1 MDRSQYD
8 DRCHLLTAA
17 VQLQDTGHAP
27 PRKVEHE
34 RDDNDRLL
42 KTPLMAVN
50 ASGETIGS
58 LINTSA

>member
-1 MDRSQYD
+1 MTIGAISSPS
-8 DRCHLLTAA
+8 A
-17 VQLQDTGHAP
+17 VQLQDTGQP

-42 KTPLMAVN
+42 KTPPMAVN

>member
-1 MDRSQYD
+1 MTIGAISSPS
-8 DRCHLLTAA
+8 A
-17 VQLQDTGHAP
+17 VQLQDTGQP
-27 PRKVEHE
+27 PRRVEHE

-42 KTPLMAVN
+42 KTPPMAVN

>member
-1 MDRSQYD
+1 MTIGAISSPS
-8 DRCHLLTAA
+8 A

-42 KTPLMAVN
+42 KTPPMAVN